1 MAEETGSPA
10 PAGVET
16 AVAASE
22 PAATGGLEGQAAS
35 TGSGNAPGVGGDVE
49 QGGVPNDA
57 LGATAAEFQILNRK
71 FKDQREAE
79 RVLGA
84 EIGQKR
90 NVQKENAQLKSQLQ
104 KFEAELTGLRSLL
117 QNQQGGAQGQGVPG
131 KLETPQGKSFAREL
145 AENGELEVIAKI
157 FADPEM
163 GPAHAMYRMA
173 ELLDERQNKSLEQVR
188 EEMSSQFQQQ
198 QIRSHQERAIAKTFG
213 VVRNLAQSFPE
224 LDESNESDE
233 AAEAQQEIFNI
244 LKDSFTPEQI
254 ATNPERCI
262 RMAVVEYRN
271 AYGTPVFAQPPGT
284 SGSPSVR
291 AAQAS
296 EMQAA
301 TTASTP
307 LEGSGVPRQRGN
319 GPESP
324 VERIKRENREFNK
337 KIATTPSGRPLG
349 FEAV

>member
-1 MAEETGSPA
+1 MDHQIGGRVDGRRDGFACSCWWGNCVSFHAGSN
-10 PAGVET
+10 GDRIHG
-16 AVAASE
+16 
-22 PAATGGLEGQAAS
+22 TGGA
-35 TGSGNAPGVGGDVE
+35 
-49 QGGVPNDA
+49 PNDA
-57 LGATAAEFQILNRK
+57 LGVTAAEFQILNRK
-71 FKDQREAE
+71 FKDQKEAE

-90 NVQKENAQLKSQLQ
+90 NVQKENAQLKAQLQ
-104 KFEAELTGLRSLL
+104 KFEAELTGMRSLL
-117 QNQQGGAQGQGVPG
+117 QNNGGAQGQGVPG
-131 KLETPQGKSFAREL
+131 ESKSPGPKSFAREL

-188 EEMSSQFQQQ
+188 NEMTSQFQQQ
-198 QIRSHQERAIAKTFG
+198 QTRSQQERAIAKTFG
-213 VVRNLAQSFPE
+213 VVKNLAQSFPE
-224 LDESNESDE
+224 LDETNESEE

-271 AYGTPVFAQPPGT
+271 AYGTPVFAQAPGT